1 MKDINQKTKKGGA
14 SAPPRFSLRGIMLL
28 AVLVLSWGILTG
40 MGSKPPQ
47 VGGPAPSLE
56 AETLKGKTV
65 SLNDYRGKVVLLTFW
80 ATWCEP
86 CKKEMPE
93 IQAAYERYEKD
104 GLVVLAVN
112 FGEKLDTA
120 SSFAHHGKLTFPIL
134 LDRRANIAERFGVV
148 SLPVTFFIDQDG
160 IIRERV
166 VGGTLTEQS
175 IEETFKRLLK
185 NQRSG

>member
-1 MKDINQKTKKGGA
+1 MKNRNQKGRKGGA
-14 SAPPRFSLRGIMLL
+14 AAPPLFSLRGITLF
-28 AVLVLSWGILTG
+28 AVLVLSWEILAG

-47 VGGPAPSLE
+47 VGGPAPSFEAKTLE
-56 AETLKGKTV
+56 GKAV
-65 SLNDYRGKVVLLTFW
+65 SLSDYRGKVVLLTFW

-93 IQAAYERYEKD
+93 IQAAYEKHKED
-104 GLVVLAVN
+104 GLAVVAVN
-112 FGEKLDTA
+112 FGEKKEPAQAFFEKT
-120 SSFAHHGKLTFPIL
+120 GLTFPSL

-166 VGGTLTEQS
+166 IGGTLTAGGIEQ
-175 IEETFKRLLK
+175 TFQKIWK
-185 NQRSG
+185 S

>member
-1 MKDINQKTKKGGA
+1 MKDKDPKEREGGA
-14 SAPPRFSLRGIMLL
+14 TAPPHLSLRKITLFAIL
-28 AVLVLSWGILTG
+28 ILYWGILTG

-93 IQAAYERYEKD
+93 IQAAYEKHKED

-120 SSFAHHGKLTFPIL
+120 SSFAHHGKLTFPVL

-160 IIRERV
+160 IIRERI
-166 VGGTLTEQS
+166 VGGTLTELS